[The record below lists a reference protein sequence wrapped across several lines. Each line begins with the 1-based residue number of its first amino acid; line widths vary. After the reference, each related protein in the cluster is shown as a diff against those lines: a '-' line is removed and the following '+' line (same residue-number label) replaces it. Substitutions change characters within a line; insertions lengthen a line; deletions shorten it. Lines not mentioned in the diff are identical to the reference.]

1 MKKYIG
7 LVVVLTLL
15 VSMFAGCAK
24 KEEAPAETT
33 PETTP
38 VEATEGE
45 ATDAVTTASVVT
57 DADALVN
64 ALSANGTWIA
74 ATLNDITLTE
84 DLVVEGEFINKEKVA
99 RKLAPYTQDADHNIT
114 ESFTITAPKMIVKS
128 ENFKFQGGTFVGDIY
143 VEANGFEVSKATID
157 GTIYF
162 ATQEYRDSAIF
173 SEDSNI
179 ANAQVS
185 AGEATDAVTTASVVT
200 DGAALVNAM
209 SANGT
214 WIAATLNDITLTE
227 DLVVEGEFI
236 NKEKVA
242 RKLAPYTQ
250 DADHNITAS
259 FTITAP
265 KMIVKSENFKFQG
278 GTFVGDIY
286 VEANGFQVTK
296 ATVEGNI
303 YYATQEYMD
312 SAAIAEDATVNG
324 NMEIGKAE

>member
-24 KEEAPAETT
+24 KEEAPAAPAETT
-33 PETTP
+33 PES
-38 VEATEGE
+38 TEPAAAE
-45 ATDAVTTASVVT
+45 ATDAVTTASIVT
-57 DADALVN
+57 EGPALVK
-64 ALSANGTWIA
+64 ALSAEGTWIA

-128 ENFKFQGGTFVGDIY
+128 ENFKFQGGIFVGDIY
-143 VEANGFEVSKATID
+143 VEANGFQVSKATVK
-157 GTIYF
+157 GNIYY
-162 ATQEYRDSAIF
+162 ASQEYMDSAVIT
-173 SEDSNI
+173 EDSTVEGKQEV
-179 ANAQVS
+179 A
-185 AGEATDAVTTASVVT
+185 EATDAVTTASIVT
-200 DGAALVNAM
+200 DGPALVNAL
-209 SANGT
+209 SARGT

-227 DLVVEGEFI
+227 DLVVSGEFT
-236 NKEKVA
+236 NKDKIA

-265 KMIVKSENFKFQG
+265 KMTVQSENFKFQG
-278 GTFVGDIY
+278 GIFVGDIY
-286 VEANGFQVTK
+286 VQANGFQVSK

-312 SAAIAEDATVNG
+312 SAIITDDSTVNG
-324 NMEIGKAE
+324 TMEVQ

>member
-24 KEEAPAETT
+24 KDETPTAPAETT
-33 PETTP
+33 PESTEP
-38 VEATEGE
+38 AATE
-45 ATDAVTTASVVT
+45 ATDAVTTASIVT
-57 DADALVN
+57 DGPALVN
-64 ALSANGTWIA
+64 AVSANGAWIA

-84 DLVVEGEFINKEKVA
+84 DLVVEGEFTNKDKIA

-128 ENFKFQGGTFVGDIY
+128 ENFKFQGGIFVGDIY
-143 VEANGFEVSKATID
+143 VEANGFQVSMATVK
-157 GTIYF
+157 GNIYY
-162 ATQEYRDSAIF
+162 ASQEYMDSAVIT
-173 SEDSNI
+173 EDSVVEGKQEV
-179 ANAQVS
+179 AQ
-185 AGEATDAVTTASVVT
+185 ATDAVTTASIVT
-200 DGAALVNAM
+200 EGPALVNAL

-227 DLVVEGEFI
+227 DLVVFGEFT
-236 NKEKVA
+236 NKDKIA

-265 KMIVKSENFKFQG
+265 KMTVQSENFKFQG
-278 GTFVGDIY
+278 GTFVGDIF
-286 VEANGFQVTK
+286 VQANGFQVSK

-303 YYATQEYMD
+303 YYELKEYMD
-312 SAAIAEDATVNG
+312 SAIITDDSTVNG
-324 NMEIGKAE
+324 TMEVK